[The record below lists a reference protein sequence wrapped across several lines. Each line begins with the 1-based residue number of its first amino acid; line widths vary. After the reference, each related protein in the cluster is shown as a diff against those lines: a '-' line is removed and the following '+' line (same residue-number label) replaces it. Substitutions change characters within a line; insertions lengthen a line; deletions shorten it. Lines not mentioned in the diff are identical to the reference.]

1 MLPRLG
7 LRSAVRREALLGA
20 KAVRKEPDGLPSH
33 ARYSDPAMHLGR
45 RHRVLV
51 DEGGRNG
58 LILLLPTQLRICG
71 GAVLAGTAGRIDCE
85 QTLASFPEWETMAF
99 HTLQRFTPESIMGR
113 PKADPEENRDPGQ
126 DFCLPCA

>member
-1 MLPRLG
+1 
-7 LRSAVRREALLGA
+7 
-20 KAVRKEPDGLPSH
+20 
-33 ARYSDPAMHLGR
+33 MHLGR

-99 HTLQRFTPESIMGR
+99 HTLQRFTPDTHDGATKSR
-113 PKADPEENRDPGQ
+113 PRREP
-126 DFCLPCA
+126 